1 MAQPPMGKRR
11 QEQKVFLMTVHSESE
26 AARILKLAPRSLQRY
41 RQSGIGPKFTRLGKR
56 RIGYTDEAIAAWLEQ
71 RTFASIAA
79 EYAASSNAA
88 ASGEPAHR

>member
-1 MAQPPMGKRR
+1 M
-11 QEQKVFLMTVHSESE
+11 VLHSEPE

-41 RQSGIGPKFTRLGKR
+41 RQSGIGPKFVRIGQR

-79 EYAASSNAA
+79 EYAAASKAADSGDAA
-88 ASGEPAHR
+88 AHE